1 MIDLHSHILPSVDDG
16 SKSLQETEAMLQSA
30 YCQGVRHIVATPH
43 FYGDSMGPERFLE
56 KRQRAFDQ
64 LTLDESTMPQL
75 HLGAEVAYFDNMSRS
90 DAMQLLQIDRTGMLL
105 VEMPFAPWTD
115 RVAEDVCMLA
125 DRQGLTPVLA
135 HVERYR
141 QKTQFP
147 RYRDMLM
154 ANGVLFQCNAASFLQ
169 TGLRG
174 WVLKQ
179 MKYGYVHFL
188 GSDSHNMTTRAPK
201 LGEAA
206 KVIEKKFGQQM
217 LLEIEDFSAQA
228 LGLG

>member
-16 SKSLQETEAMLQSA
+16 SKSLQETEQMLKSS
-30 YCQGVRHIVATPH
+30 YSQGVRRIVATPH
-43 FYGDSMGPERFLE
+43 FYGDSMRPDSFLE
-56 KRQRAFDQ
+56 KRQRAFDR
-64 LTLDESTMPQL
+64 LILDDSTMPQL

-90 DAMQLLQIDRTGMLL
+90 ESMRRLQIDRTGLLL

-147 RYRDMLM
+147 RYRDMLLE
-154 ANGVLFQCNAASFLQ
+154 NGVLFQCNAASFLQ
-169 TGLRG
+169 AGLRG

-188 GSDSHNMTTRAPK
+188 GSDSHNMTTRAPR

-206 KVIEKKFGQQM
+206 QVIEKKLGREA
-217 LLEIEDFSAQA
+217 LEEIEAFSAQA
-228 LGLG
+228 LGL